1 MTAGSG
7 APRPPAGAS
16 GPAPG
21 RGRGEDGREDGRLAV
36 WFEGPRRIGVRREP
50 VPPLRPGEALVR
62 TRLSAISAGT
72 ELAAYRGRLDPD
84 ERRDESLPA
93 LRGGTFRFP
102 FPFGYAAV
110 GVVERLAERPPSG
123 GGPPPDAGALS
134 PGDRVF
140 AFVPHRTAFTAAA
153 ADLERPPAGI
163 PDERAALFPYLET
176 AVNLLLDGRPLAGE
190 RVAVLGQGALGL
202 ALTALLARFPLDDLA
217 ATDPDPARRARSR
230 EFGASSSVPPEEAE
244 SRLGARADLVFEV
257 SGNPAALDQALR
269 LAAPEGR
276 IVVGSWL
283 AGAPAPL
290 DLGGAF
296 HRGRLRLVSSQVSR
310 LPPLGPAWSVARRRR
325 TAWRLLAEVPL
336 ERLVTLRAPFAE
348 AASAYESLDRG
359 GALAALLV
367 SPRS

>member
-1 MTAGSG
+1 MTSGAG
-7 APRPPAGAS
+7 APRPRAEAPGPPPA
-16 GPAPG
+16 G
-21 RGRGEDGREDGRLAV
+21 RGREERLAV
-36 WFEGPRRIGVRREP
+36 WFEGPRRIGVRREALP
-50 VPPLRPGEALVR
+50 GPQAGEALVR
-62 TRLSAISAGT
+62 TRLSAISSGT
-72 ELAAYRGRLDPD
+72 ELAAYRGRLDPGLA
-84 ERRDESLPA
+84 RDETLPA
-93 LRGGTFRFP
+93 LRGGAFRFP
-102 FPFGYAAV
+102 FPYGYASV
-110 GVVERLAERPPSG
+110 GVVERLGEPAPPG
-123 GGPPPDAGALS
+123 AGPPPAGALA

-153 ADLERPPAGI
+153 ADLERPPPGI

-202 ALTALLARFPLDDLA
+202 ALTALLARFPLDDLVTA
-217 ATDPDPARRARSR
+217 DPDPERRARSR

-244 SRLGARADLVFEV
+244 SASGARADLVFEV
-257 SGNPAALDQALR
+257 SGNPAALDGALR

-283 AGAPAPL
+283 AGDPTPL

-310 LPPLGPAWSVARRRR
+310 LPPLGPAWSVARRRK

-336 ERLVTLRAPFAE
+336 ERLVTLRTPFAE

-359 GALAALLV
+359 GALAALLL
-367 SPRS
+367 SPR

>member
-1 MTAGSG
+1 MTAQRPARWSG
-7 APRPPAGAS
+7 
-16 GPAPG
+16 
-21 RGRGEDGREDGRLAV
+21 GEGERLAV

-50 VPPLRPGEALVR
+50 LPPLRAGEALVR
-62 TRLSAISAGT
+62 TRLSAISSGT
-72 ELAAYRGRLDPD
+72 ELAAYRGRLDPGLP
-84 ERRDESLPA
+84 RDESLPA
-93 LRGGTFRFP
+93 LRAGTFRFP
-102 FPFGYAAV
+102 FPYGYASV
-110 GVVERLAERPPSG
+110 GVVERLGAPAPPG
-123 GGPPPDAGALS
+123 AGAAPAASLS

-153 ADLERPPAGI
+153 ADLERPPPEV

-190 RVAVLGQGALGL
+190 RVVVLGQGALGL

-217 ATDPDPARRARSR
+217 TGDPDPGRRARSK
-230 EFGASSSVPPEEAE
+230 EFGASSSVPPDEAE
-244 SRLGARADLVFEV
+244 SALGARADLIYEV
-257 SGNPAALDQALR
+257 SGNPAALDRALR

-283 AGAPAPL
+283 AGRPAPL

-310 LPPLGPAWSVARRRR
+310 LPPLGPAWSVARRRK

-348 AASAYESLDRG
+348 AASAYASLDRG
-359 GALAALLV
+359 EALAALLL
-367 SPRS
+367 SPR

>member
-1 MTAGSG
+1 MTS
-7 APRPPAGAS
+7 AS
-16 GPAPG
+16 GS
-21 RGRGEDGREDGRLAV
+21 GRGEDRRLAV

-50 VPPLRPGEALVR
+50 VPPLRAGEALVR
-62 TRLSAISAGT
+62 TRFSAISSGT
-72 ELAAYRGRLDPD
+72 ELAAYRGRLDPGLP
-84 ERRDESLPA
+84 RDEALPA
-93 LRGGTFRFP
+93 LSGGAFRFP
-102 FPFGYAAV
+102 FPYGYASV
-110 GVVERLAERPPSG
+110 GVVERLGE
-123 GGPPPDAGALS
+123 PPPAAADPPPAGALS

-153 ADLERPPAGI
+153 ADLERPPAEI

-176 AVNLLLDGRPLAGE
+176 ALNLLLDGRPLAGE

-217 ATDPDPARRARSR
+217 ATDPDPDRRARSR

-244 SRLGARADLVFEV
+244 SGLGARADLVYEV

-283 AGAPAPL
+283 AGDPAPL

-296 HRGRLRLVSSQVSR
+296 HRGRLRLISSQVSR
-310 LPPLGPAWSVARRRR
+310 LPPLGPAWSVARRRE
-325 TAWRLLAEVPL
+325 TAWRLLREVPL
-336 ERLVTLRAPFAE
+336 ERLVTLRTPFAE

-367 SPRS
+367 SPP